1 MSPGRKKWI
10 GPGRPFDV
18 HGTKATG
25 NVHGAKN
32 SVLNET
38 RERSAVDHEGES
50 MQGGM
55 YKKKLKPR
63 KRTRNMKR

>member
-38 RERSAVDHEGES
+38 RERSAFDHEGES

-55 YKKKLKPR
+55 
-63 KRTRNMKR
+63 